1 MTLRRLGRSG
11 DGWLALMTVFLGL
24 FAVRAV
30 TQFGGATIDDLSSR
44 WLNAV
49 ICIAPGI
56 WVIARAIRV
65 RRERLAWSVI
75 GAGLL
80 LWGIGNVYYLFF
92 LHDPI
97 PIPSP
102 ADGMWIAFYLFSYT
116 GLGLLMRSR
125 LTEFRASAW
134 LDGMIGATA
143 IAAVATAIVFDTVLG
158 AVGGSK
164 WAVATNLTYP
174 LADGVLIALV
184 VVVLAASGWAAG
196 RAWAMIAIGFAVFAV
211 SDSFYLYQTAVG
223 SYAPGRWV
231 DIGWPLG
238 MLLVAYAAS
247 MRAAADSKARLD
259 GVTSLV
265 LPVLFGLGA
274 CGLLV
279 YDHFDRLNIIALVLA
294 CLSVLGVVARMGLA
308 FVENQTMLTTS
319 RREAG
324 TDILTGLPNRRRL
337 IVDLEC
343 LLADAEH
350 SEPRLLV
357 LFDLN
362 GFKDYNDAFGH
373 GAGDALLA
381 RLGARLAEAAAHGA
395 AYRMGGDEFC
405 VLAPLESAPEL
416 IAESLS
422 EEGLGFSVT
431 ASFGTVMLP
440 QEALTVSSALTL
452 ADDRMYAQKTTARGS
467 AGEQSSNVLIRAL
480 AERDQDLGEHLED
493 VAELAVAVGV
503 KLGLRQEQLHQL
515 RWAARLHDV
524 GKMAVPEWILGKP
537 GPLDDHEWGF
547 VRGHTIVGER
557 ILEAAPSLG
566 NAGPLVRSTHER
578 FDGTGYPDRLAGD
591 QIPLGARIIAVCD
604 AFDAM
609 VSDRPYRQA
618 LAIGEA
624 LRELAQGSG
633 TQFDPAVVSAFLEA
647 FAEQGPTRPRLRALP
662 ERPLLE
668 VVRDREAASA

>member
-1 MTLRRLGRSG
+1 MTISLR
-11 DGWLALMTVFLGL
+11 
-24 FAVRAV
+24 
-30 TQFGGATIDDLSSR
+30 GAER
-44 WLNAV
+44 RV
-49 ICIAPGI
+49 CVAPGI
-56 WVIARAIRV
+56 WVIGRAIRV

-80 LWGIGNVYYLFF
+80 LWGIGNLYYLFF

-102 ADGMWIAFYLFSYT
+102 ADGMWIAFYLLSYT
-116 GLGLLMRSR
+116 GLVLLMRGRVS
-125 LTEFRASAW
+125 EFRASAW

-143 IAAVATAIVFDTVLG
+143 IAAVATAIVFDTVLR
-158 AVGGSK
+158 AVGGSR

-184 VVVLAASGWAAG
+184 VVVLAASGWVAG

-211 SDSFYLYQTAVG
+211 SDSFYLYQSAVG

-247 MRAAADSKARLD
+247 MRPADSKARLD
-259 GVTSLV
+259 GITSLV

-279 YDHFDRLNIIALVLA
+279 YDHFERLNIIALVLA

-308 FVENQTMLTTS
+308 FVENQQMLTTS
-319 RREAG
+319 RHEAG

-337 IVDLEC
+337 ILDLEC

-362 GFKDYNDAFGH
+362 GFKHYNDTFGH
-373 GAGDALLA
+373 AAGDSLLA
-381 RLGARLAEAAAHGA
+381 RLGARLADAAAQNGA

-416 IAESLS
+416 IAHSLC

-440 QEALTVSSALTL
+440 QEALTVSAALTM
-452 ADDRMYAQKTTARGS
+452 ADDRMYAHKTTARES

-480 AERDQDLGEHLED
+480 AERDQDLGDHLED

-503 KLGLRQEQLHQL
+503 KLGLRQQVRISCVGL
-515 RWAARLHDV
+515 RGSTTSARWRSRSRSSASRARSTTTSGSSSAVTRSSASESWRRRPRSGTPARLS
-524 GKMAVPEWILGKP
+524 
-537 GPLDDHEWGF
+537 
-547 VRGHTIVGER
+547 
-557 ILEAAPSLG
+557 AAPMSASTEPATPIG
-566 NAGPLVRSTHER
+566 SPVTRS
-578 FDGTGYPDRLAGD
+578 PS
-591 QIPLGARIIAVCD
+591 AR
-604 AFDAM
+604 
-609 VSDRPYRQA
+609 
-618 LAIGEA
+618 
-624 LRELAQGSG
+624 GSS
-633 TQFDPAVVSAFLEA
+633 PSATRSMRWSRT
-647 FAEQGPTRPRLRALP
+647 GPTAGRWRSAKHSVSSRRAPAPSSTRPSSRRSSRPSPNRARRPRLRALP
-662 ERPLLE
+662 GRPALE
-668 VVRDREAASA
+668 VVRDPARAASA